1 MSGQTQI
8 KTISLEMGGGKYSF
22 YLKRDSF
29 WTQTRYDGVT
39 PGGIFSH
46 GTRSNKEL
54 LVSFE
59 YHNFKNAS
67 EVRAL
72 GEELA
77 RENYC
82 RYIG

>member
-22 YLKRDSF
+22 YLKRETF

-39 PGGIFSH
+39 PGGNFSH

-54 LVSFE
+54 LVAFD
-59 YHNFKNAS
+59 YHEFKNAS

-77 RENYC
+77 REYYC
-82 RYIG
+82 RYNG